1 MKKYFICVLIT
12 LLGAH
17 ANAQQTYNVM
27 TFNLRYH
34 NNYDSLNGWTY
45 RRDKVC
51 AEIQF
56 YETDI
61 LGTQENLEDMVEDLD
76 KCLDG
81 YEHVGV
87 GRDDG
92 KTKGEYSAIFIKK
105 EKFSILKSSTF
116 WLSQTPEVPGSK
128 SWAAALTRICTW
140 AKLKDKNTGKIFFV
154 FNTHFDHIGKVA
166 RAESGHLIVR
176 YIDSIAHDVPTI
188 LMGDLNTTPQ
198 EEAVHSILDPANKYK
213 LYNTIDISKEKHFG
227 PTGSFNS
234 FTNKETS
241 DYPIDHIFVSKD
253 FDVLKHANLSET
265 WGGRYNSDHFP
276 VFTRV
281 RLK

>member
-1 MKKYFICVLIT
+1 MKRYFLLVLSV
-12 LLGAH
+12 LFCFCAD
-17 ANAQQTYNVM
+17 AQTYNVM

-45 RRDKVC
+45 RKDKVC
-51 AEIQF
+51 SEIKF
-56 YETDI
+56 FDVDI
-61 LGTQENLEDMVEDLD
+61 LGTQENLKDMVDDLD

-92 KTKGEYSAIFIKK
+92 KTKGEYSAIYIRKD
-105 EKFSILKSSTF
+105 KFSIMKNGTF
-116 WLSQTPEVPGSK
+116 WLSETPDVPGSK
-128 SWAAALTRICTW
+128 SWDAALTRICTW
-140 AKLKDKNTGKIFFV
+140 AKLKDKKTGKVFFV

-176 YIDSIAHDVPTI
+176 YIDSIAHNTPAL

-213 LYNTIDISKEKHFG
+213 LYNTIAISKEPHFG

-241 DYPIDHIFVSKD
+241 EQPIDHIFVSKD
-253 FDVLKHANLSET
+253 FEVLKHANLSET
-265 WGGRYNSDHFP
+265 WGGRYSSDHFP
-276 VFTRV
+276 VYARII
-281 RLK
+281 LK